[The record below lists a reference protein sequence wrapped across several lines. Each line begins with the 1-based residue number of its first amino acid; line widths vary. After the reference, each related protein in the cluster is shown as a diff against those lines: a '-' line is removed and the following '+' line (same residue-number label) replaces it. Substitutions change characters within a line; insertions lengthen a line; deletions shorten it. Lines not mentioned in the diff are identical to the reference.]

1 MITKQEVE
9 VFLNDFKV
17 KMRVFQILF
26 RDERMKNTQSL
37 LLLEMTPDARKKV
50 IESLTFED
58 YSEGPLTDTLYGI
71 ASTWVFGKNV
81 KKGTEIYIK
90 ISMGRPDDRVICI
103 SFHKSTY
110 PMTYPFKKPLRL

>member
-9 VFLNDFKV
+9 TYLNDFKI
-17 KMRVFQILF
+17 KMKVFQILF
-26 RDERMKNTQSL
+26 RDERMTNTQSL

-50 IESLTFED
+50 LNSLTFED

-71 ASTWVFGKNV
+71 ASIWVFGKNV

-90 ISMGRPDDRVICI
+90 ISMGRPNDRVICI
-103 SFHKSTY
+103 SFHKSKHS
-110 PMTYPFKKPLRL
+110 MTYPFKKPLKL

>member
-9 VFLNDFKV
+9 TYLNDFKI
-17 KMRVFQILF
+17 KMKVFQILF
-26 RDERMKNTQSL
+26 RDERMTNTQSL

-50 IESLTFED
+50 LESLTFED

-71 ASTWVFGKNV
+71 ASIWVFGKNV

-90 ISMGRPDDRVICI
+90 ISIGRPNDRVICI
-103 SFHKSTY
+103 SFHKSKHS
-110 PMTYPFKKPLRL
+110 MTYPFKKPLKL